1 MKKYITLLSFITIAF
16 ACNKSEELSIN
27 EIAFEDAIELTELTT
42 SLSEPILTQT
52 ATEFQSMESDGAKW
66 TKEEIRTFTKNWMA
80 LSREEKK
87 EKFPTLTKRE
97 KRILFVFMSV
107 NKKKRKG

>member
-1 MKKYITLLSFITIAF
+1 
-16 ACNKSEELSIN
+16 
-27 EIAFEDAIELTELTT
+27 
-42 SLSEPILTQT
+42 
-52 ATEFQSMESDGAKW
+52 
-66 TKEEIRTFTKNWMA
+66 MA